1 MQQYSVL
8 NNLSTDLGPYVDEWY
23 AVDLTYFCKLMGSYE
38 LIQI

>member
-8 NNLSTDLGPYVDEWY
+8 NNLCIDLGHCVNEWY
-23 AVDLTYFCKLMGSYE
+23 AVDLIYFCVLMGSYE